1 MENIMTVQE
10 SSATAL
16 VRFTGLGII
25 CFNGDR
31 QRGEIAA
38 IRDDKH
44 QLSVKIQ
51 QPVFQEGGGNDI
63 IVYQDIATY
72 QQLPREDVRI
82 EIKALREPAIE
93 GYEIYQ
99 SGDFDRLDSADVND
113 FRWIV
118 NMNALHGDAALFPTT
133 QRLHPLTKIYIG
145 NGLFYAHKLDT
156 NLFFEKVEKD
166 AGGTTTQREVF
177 GNVGE
182 TIGVKIEGEEVG
194 FTIRIGDSEETHSLR
209 RVAGLPFRIEIKNMD
224 YSENAVY
231 SDMADYY
238 GYLSSPAGNRF
249 DLAPVVEDA
258 GGETAGG
265 GSVNQIQFCHP
276 VGSNLSSID
285 LL

>member
-1 MENIMTVQE
+1 MSIQE

-44 QLSVKIQ
+44 LLTIKIQ
-51 QPVFQEGGGNDI
+51 QPVFQEGSGNDL

-72 QQLPREDVRI
+72 QNLPKDDVRI
-82 EIKALREPAIE
+82 EIKGLGRPAIE

-99 SGDFDRLDSADVND
+99 SGDFDRLNSTDVND

-118 NMNALHGDAALFPTT
+118 NMNALHSDTALIPT
-133 QRLHPLTKIYIG
+133 REDHHPLTKIYIG
-145 NGLFYAHKLDT
+145 NGLFYTHKLDT
-156 NLFFEKVEKD
+156 KLFFEKVEKG
-166 AGGTTTQREVF
+166 AGGQATQREVF
-177 GNVGE
+177 GNVAE
-182 TIGVKIEGEEVG
+182 TIGVKIEGDEVA
-194 FTIRIGDSEETHSLR
+194 FTIRIGDEDKTHSLR
-209 RVAGLPFRIEIKNMD
+209 HVDGLPFRIEIKNMD
-224 YSENAVY
+224 YSANAVY

-238 GYLSSPAGNRF
+238 GYLSSPTGNRF
-249 DLAPVVEDA
+249 DLTPVVEDD

-276 VGSNLSSID
+276 VASDLPSID
-285 LL
+285 EL